1 MVHASSL
8 TLQDAV
14 AAVSQLPGLQAV
26 LVNCCSPQAVAA
38 ALPRLQRCA
47 PVGVRFGGY
56 ANGFAT
62 TTSQWLASNGV
73 APEAG
78 LLDVPPAEEYDS
90 GGIIFPDSYARH
102 AAHWRALGASIIG
115 GCCGVGPQHIA
126 AAKGACEGHD

>member
-1 MVHASSL
+1 MIHAPSL
-8 TLQDAV
+8 LLQDAV
-14 AAVSQLPGLQAV
+14 AAVSQLPGLQAL

-47 PVGVRFGGY
+47 PSGVRIGGY

-62 TTSQWLASNGV
+62 TTSQWLAGSGV

-78 LLDVPPAEEYDS
+78 LHIVPPAEEYDS
-90 GGIIFPDSYARH
+90 EGIILPDNYARH
-102 AAHWRALGASIIG
+102 AAHWRALGASIVG

-126 AAKGACEGHD
+126 ATHESWDGHD